1 MTYLVDICALSELV
15 RRKPEKQ
22 VVDWFDAVPAE
33 ALFVSAL
40 TLGEIR
46 KGVERLPAGIRR
58 ERIGTWLEIDLPRW
72 FEERVLP
79 IDAAVADEWGRLA
92 ARSLRTLPAM
102 DALIA
107 ATALRHR
114 LSIVSRNVSD
124 FAGTGVPVVNPW
136 ESG

>member
-1 MTYLVDICALSELV
+1 MSYLVETCALSELV
-15 RRKPEKQ
+15 NRRPDPR
-22 VVDWFDAVPAE
+22 VVDWFDAVPPE

-46 KGVERLPAGIRR
+46 KGVEKLPAGRRR
-58 ERIGTWLEIDLPRW
+58 ERIGTWLEIELPDW
-72 FEERVLP
+72 FEDRILS

-92 ARSLRTLPAM
+92 AHSPRTMPAV

-114 LSIVSRNVSD
+114 LSIVTRNVAD
-124 FAGTGVPVVNPW
+124 FAKSGVPVVNPW
-136 ESG
+136 DRI